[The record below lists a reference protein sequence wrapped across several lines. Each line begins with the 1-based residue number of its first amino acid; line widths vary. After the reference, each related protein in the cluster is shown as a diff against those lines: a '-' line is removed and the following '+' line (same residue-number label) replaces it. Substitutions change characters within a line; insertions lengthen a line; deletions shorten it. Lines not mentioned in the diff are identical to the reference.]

1 MRENDISI
9 EEGGLTIRKVVVTFD
24 KCTLYKNSKF
34 LSQKTSF
41 PNSSTRQSFKHN
53 FRSKK
58 RFQGLSKL
66 SASDVL
72 NGMVQWLV
80 LKCTPGRKWQRKVY
94 FGARCSIWILYHCH
108 CQSSWTQHF
117 CHVHDSYYFKTT
129 KSFSSWVNVFVF
141 VTCLWHIY
149 FVLLQVHCR
158 PMGHADSEPFP
169 SEETVHQFFKEVCP
183 TL

>member
-24 KCTLYKNSKF
+24 KCTFYKNSKF

-58 RFQGLSKL
+58 HFQGLSKL

-72 NGMVQWLV
+72 NGMVPRLV
-80 LKCTPGRKWQRKVY
+80 QKCTPGRKWQKKVY
-94 FGARCSIWILYHCH
+94 FGARYSICVIVIVRAVRFL
-108 CQSSWTQHF
+108 
-117 CHVHDSYYFKTT
+117 
-129 KSFSSWVNVFVF
+129 
-141 VTCLWHIY
+141 
-149 FVLLQVHCR
+149 
-158 PMGHADSEPFP
+158 
-169 SEETVHQFFKEVCP
+169 
-183 TL
+183 TLH

>member
-24 KCTLYKNSKF
+24 KCTWYKNSKF
-34 LSQKTSF
+34 LSQKNSF
-41 PNSSTRQSFKHN
+41 PNSSARQSFKHN

-72 NGMVQWLV
+72 NGMVQWMV
-80 LKCTPGRKWQRKVY
+80 LKYTPGRKWRKKVY

-108 CQSSWTQHF
+108 CQNSQIKQF
-117 CHVHDSYYFKTT
+117 CHFHCVAHHNGYFLKKNRSSSSQCHFLCDTCFLYY
-129 KSFSSWVNVFVF
+129 
-141 VTCLWHIY
+141 IY
-149 FVLLQVHCR
+149 FVPGVSILT
-158 PMGHADSEPFP
+158 S
-169 SEETVHQFFKEVCP
+169 
-183 TL
+183 

>member
-24 KCTLYKNSKF
+24 ICTLYNKNSQF
-34 LSQKTSF
+34 LSQKFSF
-41 PNSSTRQSFKHN
+41 PNSSTRHSFEHN

-80 LKCTPGRKWQRKVY
+80 QRCTPGRKWQKKVY

-108 CQSSWTQHF
+108 CQSSWIQHF

-129 KSFSSWVNVFVF
+129 KSFSTSLS
-141 VTCLWHIY
+141 LWHVSLTCYI
-149 FVLLQVHCR
+149 LCSPPGSLQANGTH
-158 PMGHADSEPFP
+158 G
-169 SEETVHQFFKEVCP
+169 
-183 TL
+183 